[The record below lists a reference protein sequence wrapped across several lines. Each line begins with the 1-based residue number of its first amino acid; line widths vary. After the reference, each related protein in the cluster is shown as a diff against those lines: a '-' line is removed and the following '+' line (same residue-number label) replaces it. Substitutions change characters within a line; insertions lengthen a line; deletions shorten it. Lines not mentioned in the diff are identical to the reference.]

1 MNETKNI
8 AYKLGERIRDIR
20 KSKNLSQEHVAFS
33 AEISS
38 TFLGQVERGNK
49 KPTIE
54 TLVKIS
60 KALDVEIIDLFN
72 FNTPL
77 NIVDDNEQNKSIV
90 AINTLLKS
98 MDEESVQE
106 VLKVLKSMINF
117 KNIKSDKN
125 KV

>member
-1 MNETKNI
+1 MNENKNI
-8 AYKLGERIRDIR
+8 AFRLGEKIREIR

-49 KPTIE
+49 KPTID

-60 KALDVEIIDLFN
+60 KALDVEIFDLFN
-72 FNTPL
+72 FDAPQFASGDKEL
-77 NIVDDNEQNKSIV
+77 NKNITSI
-90 AINTLLKS
+90 ITLLKS
-98 MDEESVQE
+98 MDDESIEEI
-106 VLKVLKSMINF
+106 LKVIKSMIKF

>member
-1 MNETKNI
+1 MDENMNI
-8 AYKLGERIRDIR
+8 AYKLGEKIRLIR

-60 KALDVEIIDLFN
+60 KALDVEIIDLFT
-72 FNTPL
+72 FDAPQT
-77 NIVDDNEQNKSIV
+77 IIDEKEQNKSVV

-98 MDEESVQE
+98 MDEESIE
-106 VLKVLKSMINF
+106 EILKVIKAMINF
-117 KNIKSDKN
+117 KNIKADKN